1 MLSGERRTPDW
12 QGPRGFVSE
21 RVRSVLGDRI
31 ADHHVYMCG
40 PPPMLDAAEKIVL
53 GAGVLPA
60 NVHADKFLRPEPYSA
75 ARISRLRTSN
85 RSTHILQQACAVPEA
100 PSID

>member
-1 MLSGERRTPDW
+1 L

-21 RVRSVLGDRI
+21 HVRLVLGDRI

-40 PPPMLDAAEKIVL
+40 PPPMLDATEKIVL

-60 NVHADKFLRPEPYSA
+60 NVHADKFLQPEPYSA
-75 ARISRLRTSN
+75 ADKPFTNFGSKSPTYFKKLAQYPRLP
-85 RSTHILQQACAVPEA
+85 RSIESLATW
-100 PSID
+100 D